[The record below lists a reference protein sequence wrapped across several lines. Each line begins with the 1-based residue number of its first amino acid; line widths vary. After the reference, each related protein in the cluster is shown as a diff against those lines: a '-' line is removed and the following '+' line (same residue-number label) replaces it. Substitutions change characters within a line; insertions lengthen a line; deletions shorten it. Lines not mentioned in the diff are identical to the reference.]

1 MVLTIQKKKESQ
13 KRSEPPK
20 VEEDINAVTNST
32 ETKKT
37 NVNKVEVE
45 NKPKAKKQEEP
56 KKQEKQPAKPIKKRA
71 TKVRAIV
78 SSDESDAFEEPK
90 VETVTKP
97 TVDKK
102 EKSKPSYDIVI
113 EKNPP
118 KETKPT
124 EPEQKQQK
132 PKEKV
137 AVSGAYR
144 RRWGQ
149 SDREPPQ
156 HGLKPV
162 PIGKANCLEG
172 LVFVLSGLN
181 ESLTRDEMSSLIT
194 KYGGVERSAISK
206 KTSYLIAG
214 FEMED
219 GRPITEGTKYRAAL
233 EKGIPI
239 INEDG
244 LFKMLYDSNPE
255 GNQKPVSKEETIT
268 PKEETVIPKE
278 EKKVTPQITSSAPK
292 KETVP
297 KSMKEGD
304 KTYN

>member
-1 MVLTIQKKKESQ
+1 M
-13 KRSEPPK
+13 
-20 VEEDINAVTNST
+20 
-32 ETKKT
+32 
-37 NVNKVEVE
+37 
-45 NKPKAKKQEEP
+45 
-56 KKQEKQPAKPIKKRA
+56 
-71 TKVRAIV
+71 
-78 SSDESDAFEEPK
+78 
-90 VETVTKP
+90 TKP

-102 EKSKPSYDIVI
+102 AKSKPNYDIVV

-255 GNQKPVSKEETIT
+255 GNQKPASKEETIAPKEETIIPKEETVT
-268 PKEETVIPKE
+268 PKEET
-278 EKKVTPQITSSAPK
+278 KVTPQVASISKTES
-292 KETVP
+292 VP
-297 KSMKEGD
+297 KSIKEGD